1 MAGAPYPYPRG
12 KLIPIIGYRNGC
24 PVFIARDIP
33 FPHGIEGKA
42 FLERESA
49 PCLILRCGCGGFSS
63 FGPTDEGPAITCRV
77 AHVSLDGNGAVRYQQ
92 ELSRTQ
98 RRSYRKSLEREWS
111 LRGCCKYPAGKAPL
125 RDRDIQI
132 FLFRDIIIP
141 QKERI
146 NNSFPDFFA
155 LVGIG
160 SIAGYYS
167 LPNLGAIARWRPKM
181 LGEECCRP
189 GGSEAWGRVWP
200 FEPARLYRHLP
211 RGLFPNASG
220 RQRNRRRKMN

>member
-1 MAGAPYPYPRG
+1 LAGASYPYPRS
-12 KLIPIIGYRNGC
+12 KLLPIIGHRNGL
-24 PVFIARDIP
+24 PVFIPRDIS

-111 LRGCCKYPAGKAPL
+111 LRGCCKCPAEKAPL

-132 FLFRDIIIP
+132 RGTIIP

-167 LPNLGAIARWRPKM
+167 LPN
-181 LGEECCRP
+181 
-189 GGSEAWGRVWP
+189 
-200 FEPARLYRHLP
+200 
-211 RGLFPNASG
+211 
-220 RQRNRRRKMN
+220 